1 LTPSWFLLIL
11 LAIMLVLIG
20 LASER
25 LSIQRLNW
33 KPDFVKLKLS
43 KPSIQGLSR
52 EQALFLM
59 ALLVYASTRL
69 IGLAAYPIY
78 FFSDEAVNTVLA
90 RNFVRDGLRS
100 GDGEFLPTFFK
111 NTDRYNLSTSVYLQ
125 VIPVVFFDNRVE
137 ITRGTAALATL
148 LAAIAVALI
157 SRHVFQARAW
167 WSATLFLSIMPAWFL
182 HSRTAFE
189 TSLMV
194 AFYAVCLYG
203 YLRYRNGSQGHLY
216 LAILAGALAFYTYS
230 AGRIIIPL
238 TALLLL
244 LSDAKNHLQQGKT
257 LRNGLILALICALP
271 YLRFQIE
278 HPAAV
283 TRQLILQTSYLV
295 EPIPAVNKLAQFASI
310 YLQALNPLYW
320 YVPNQVDHVRHIYAG
335 TGHLFWLT
343 APFTLVGLLLT
354 LRRIRQPAY
363 RTLLIAMLA
372 IPSGT
377 AIVGVGITRIL
388 AMTIPAAI
396 LAALGL
402 TWLVKRLPGWLPDR
416 KAMPL
421 LFAVLASINIWML
434 VNALQH
440 GPYWHHK
447 YDLYGMQ
454 YGSRQVFGEI
464 ERILAANPAQA
475 IALSPTWANA
485 TDDLARFFLQ
495 QDPIPIKMAS
505 IDYYLFEI
513 DPDIEQK
520 LVILPAEEYA
530 AALQSEKFKQIEVEQ
545 VLYHPNGDPGFYFV
559 HLHYID
565 EIETFMAAELAERQ
579 KPLEEFVMIDGEEVL
594 VRYSRLDMG
603 KIEQAFDG
611 NPHSMIRTLAANP
624 IVLELTFSA
633 PRRFEAIELV
643 TGSTEVEVVATFQ
656 PGDGSQELTFQ
667 TRYTGT
673 DLNPTG
679 LLEIPNPIVARKVR
693 LEISDLRQ
701 EPGKHV
707 HIWQISFH

>member
-1 LTPSWFLLIL
+1 MTPSWFLLAL
-11 LAIMLVLIG
+11 LAIVLVLIG
-20 LASER
+20 LVSER
-25 LSIQRLNW
+25 LSTQRLNW
-33 KPDFVKLKLS
+33 KPSFPKLTVNKQ
-43 KPSIQGLSR
+43 SIKGLSR
-52 EQALFLM
+52 EQTLFLM
-59 ALLVYASTRL
+59 ALLVYSGTRL
-69 IGLAAYPIY
+69 IGLAEYPIY

-100 GDGEFLPTFFK
+100 GEGEFLPTFFK

-125 VIPVVFFDNRVE
+125 VLPVVFFDNRVE
-137 ITRGTAALATL
+137 ITRGSAALATL
-148 LAAIAVALI
+148 LAAVAVALI
-157 SRHVFQARAW
+157 SKHVFRARAW
-167 WSATLFLSIMPAWFL
+167 WSATLFLSFMPAWFL

-203 YLRYRNGSQGHLY
+203 YLRYRSGSPGYLY

-230 AGRIIIPL
+230 AGRIIIPI

-244 LSDAKNHLQQGKT
+244 LCDAKFHLQQGKT
-257 LRNGLILALICALP
+257 LRNGFILALICALP

-295 EPIPAVNKLAQFASI
+295 EPIPMVNKLAQFASI

-320 YVPNQVDHVRHIYAG
+320 YMPNQLDHVRHIYAG

-343 APFTLVGLLLT
+343 APFTLVGLLIA
-354 LRRIRQPAY
+354 LRGIRQPAY

-377 AIVGVGITRIL
+377 AIVGVGITRLL
-388 AMTIPAAI
+388 AMTIPAAV

-402 TWLVKRLPGWLPDR
+402 AWLIRRLPGWLTER
-416 KAMPL
+416 RAMPL
-421 LFAVLASINIWML
+421 LFAALAGVNIWML
-434 VNALQH
+434 GNALQN
-440 GPYWHHK
+440 GPYWHQK

-464 ERILAANPAQA
+464 DRILAANPAQV

-505 IDYYLFEI
+505 IDHYLFEI
-513 DPDIEQK
+513 DPEIEEK

-530 AALQSEKFKQIEVEQ
+530 AAMQSEKFKQIEVEQ

-559 HLHYID
+559 HLHYVG
-565 EIETFMAAELAERQ
+565 EIEALLTAEQAERQ
-579 KPLEEFVMIDGEEVL
+579 KPLEEPVMIDGDEVL

-624 IVLELTFSA
+624 MVLELTFPAS
-633 PRRFEAIELV
+633 RRFEAIELV
-643 TGSTEVEVVATFQ
+643 TGSTDVEVVATFQ
-656 PGDGSQELTFQ
+656 PDDGSQEQTFQ

-673 DLNPTG
+673 DLHPAG
-679 LLEIPNPIVARKVR
+679 RLELPAPLVARQLR

-707 HIWQISFH
+707 HVWQIVLR